1 MLNIFDTPRR
11 SKGLSRRHFLKIGGM
26 AAGGLSLP
34 QLLAAEAAQKTGS
47 SHKAII
53 NIYLPGGP
61 PHVDMFDMKPGAP
74 QEIRGEFQPIKSNVP
89 GMEFCELFPKLAKCA
104 DKFAIIRSL
113 ADCDSRHDPYQ
124 CMTGRKKLDTA
135 NAPPQGWPNFG
146 AWVSRLE
153 GSKPSVPANV
163 ALMYPS
169 KGGNWGNPYGGGFV
183 GQAHAPMNL
192 VERDPAAKS
201 ESLSLQ
207 GMTLDRLE
215 DRSRLRTTL
224 QDFQRR
230 VDAAGENDG
239 LDIYHKKA
247 LAILAG
253 SKLTDALDL
262 SKEDPKVVAKYGVND
277 PKYTYDG
284 PPKMIRNFLVALR
297 LVEAGARVV
306 SLNFS
311 RWDWHGTADLFNFK
325 RARED
330 FPMLD
335 MGLSALL
342 NDLHDRG
349 LDKDVAVVVWGEFG
363 RTPKINKLQ
372 SRDHWPNANF
382 ALLAGGGMNTG
393 QVIGATDK
401 DGAFPTERPV
411 NFQEVF
417 ATLYHCIGID
427 ATRTTLPDA
436 KGRPHYLVDAGNKP
450 IPELVG

>member
-1 MLNIFDTPRR
+1 VE
-11 SKGLSRRHFLKIGGM
+11 K
-26 AAGGLSLP
+26 
-34 QLLAAEAAQKTGS
+34 
-47 SHKAII
+47 
-53 NIYLPGGP
+53 
-61 PHVDMFDMKPGAP
+61 
-74 QEIRGEFQPIKSNVP
+74 
-89 GMEFCELFPKLAKCA
+89 
-104 DKFAIIRSL
+104 
-113 ADCDSRHDPYQ
+113 DP
-124 CMTGRKKLDTA
+124 
-135 NAPPQGWPNFG
+135 N
-146 AWVSRLE
+146 
-153 GSKPSVPANV
+153 
-163 ALMYPS
+163 
-169 KGGNWGNPYGGGFV
+169 
-183 GQAHAPMNL
+183 
-192 VERDPAAKS
+192 AKS

-215 DRSRLRTTL
+215 DRSRLRSAL
-224 QDFQRR
+224 QNFQRN
-230 VDAAGENDG
+230 VDAKGQKG
-239 LDIYHKKA
+239 TLDIYHERA
-247 LAILAG
+247 LEILAG

-284 PPKMIRNFLVALR
+284 PPKMIRNFLIALR

-325 RARED
+325 RAKED

-335 MGLSALL
+335 MGLAAML
-342 NDLHDRG
+342 NDMHDRG

-363 RTPKINKLQ
+363 RTPKLNKLN
-372 SRDHWPNANF
+372 SRDHWPKASF
-382 ALLAGGGMNTG
+382 ALMAGGGMNTG

-401 DGAFPTERPV
+401 DGGAPTERPV

-427 ATRTTLPDA
+427 AARTTLPDA